1 MTVPDPTPPA
11 SSDPPRPPA
20 GLGAWGL
27 GTAPPAAT
35 DRPRK
40 LQDFAFEGDWDGY
53 FELSRNKGPRATLL
67 HALELFDKQPGAD
80 VPRLAIDLACGEGRD
95 TLELVRRGWRVVAID
110 QSRRG
115 IDMLLDQL
123 DVDHAVRVSPQI
135 ASFAD
140 ARLVPCDLLNS
151 SFAIPFCP
159 RDQFDDLWRR
169 IVSSIK
175 PGGRFAGQLFGE
187 RDSWGRCGLTIPH
200 ARAQVDHLFKD
211 FTFERLEEDE
221 KDDLAGQRPKHWHVF
236 HIVARKMV
244 P

>member
-1 MTVPDPTPPA
+1 MTAAAQYLQQDQPDGVPPLALTGE
-11 SSDPPRPPA
+11 R
-20 GLGAWGL
+20 
-27 GTAPPAAT
+27 
-35 DRPRK
+35 
-40 LQDFAFEGDWDGY
+40 
-53 FELSRNKGPRATLL
+53 TL
-67 HALELFDKQPGAD
+67 PD
-80 VPRLAIDLACGEGRD
+80 VPAENYWYRRHLAVYEWIAARVRGQRVIDLACGEGRD

-200 ARAQVDHLFKD
+200 TRAQVDHLFKD